1 MPEVDFV
8 YMIDE
13 VFRRLKLRTTLL
25 LNNRKILAGIAE
37 VIKAPDRLAQLTI
50 CMDKLD
56 KTSVEAVLADL
67 VESGFDPDS
76 LEPVRQVLT
85 LEGSN
90 QDKVAVLK
98 QLLADSEIGLKGLEE
113 LEYVLDHVDTSDLMT
128 ELTFSPSLARGL
140 DYYTGAILEVK
151 SLDAPMGSISGGGRY
166 DNLTGI
172 FGLEGVSGV
181 GISFGAERIYDI
193 MLSLGMFDT
202 AMEPE
207 ERIMIVNF
215 GEEELQKLLPI
226 AHQLR
231 RAGLATE
238 VYPSA
243 DKMKKQLSYANS
255 RGCRH
260 VIIAGSQELNEG
272 KVSIKDMILGTQQE
286 CPLDEIV
293 SRRKESLSASH

>member
-1 MPEVDFV
+1 
-8 YMIDE
+8 
-13 VFRRLKLRTTLL
+13 
-25 LNNRKILAGIAE
+25 
-37 VIKAPDRLAQLTI
+37 
-50 CMDKLD
+50 
-56 KTSVEAVLADL
+56 
-67 VESGFDPDS
+67 
-76 LEPVRQVLT
+76 
-85 LEGSN
+85 
-90 QDKVAVLK
+90 
-98 QLLADSEIGLKGLEE
+98 
-113 LEYVLDHVDTSDLMT
+113 MT
-128 ELTFSPSLARGL
+128 DLTFSPSLARGL

-272 KVSIKDMILGTQQE
+272 KVSIKDMTLGTQQE
-286 CPLDEIV
+286 CPLNEIV
-293 SRRKESLSASH
+293 SRLKESLTVNH